1 MKGEVTEMMHEII
14 LPDLGQT
21 TSEGKVLKWRKQLGD
36 YVSRG
41 EPLLEIE
48 TDKVTMDVEAYAAG
62 YLREIL
68 VTEGQMAT
76 ALEPIAIL
84 TDDPAEPYERK
95 AQEAPAP
102 ASAAGSAPPTPRVET
117 PPARKGTAAAP
128 AARALAKELGM
139 DLALITG
146 TGPGGLI
153 TRKDVERHATKPAA
167 AAAKPAS
174 GMAALTSKSK
184 QTIPHFYVTVDVD
197 ASAANQWR
205 EKWNE
210 SHPDLPAT
218 VNDIFVR
225 AAAKALRAV
234 PSLNVSYGDGQLE
247 QRSGADLLLVVA
259 VESGLTLVPMAD
271 PSDLPWD
278 EYLRRIRTGLEKAKQ
293 SRGTEASTRSAPL
306 LAISNLG
313 MAGVKQFAAIIPPSC
328 TAVLAIGAIREEPVV
343 RQKQV
348 QVSQVCSLTLSA
360 DHRVVD
366 GLTAAKFLAKMQEQL
381 NCL

>member
-1 MKGEVTEMMHEII
+1 V
-14 LPDLGQT
+14 
-21 TSEGKVLKWRKQLGD
+21 
-36 YVSRG
+36 
-41 EPLLEIE
+41 
-48 TDKVTMDVEAYAAG
+48 
-62 YLREIL
+62 
-68 VTEGQMAT
+68 
-76 ALEPIAIL
+76 
-84 TDDPAEPYERK
+84 
-95 AQEAPAP
+95 
-102 ASAAGSAPPTPRVET
+102 GSAPPAPRVET
-117 PPARKGTAAAP
+117 PPARKGTAVAP
-128 AARALAKELGM
+128 AARALAKELGI
-139 DLALITG
+139 DLASITG

-153 TRKDVERHATKPAA
+153 TRKDVERQATKPAAA

-197 ASAANQWR
+197 ASAATQWR

-234 PSLNVSYGDGQLE
+234 PRLNVSYGDGQLKPH
-247 QRSGADLLLVVA
+247 SAADILLVVA

-271 PSDLPWD
+271 PSDLSWD
-278 EYLRRIRTGLEKAKQ
+278 EYLRRIRTGLEKEKQ
-293 SRGTEASTRSAPL
+293 SRAAEASTRSAPL

-328 TAVLAIGAIREEPVV
+328 SAALAIGAIREEAVV
-343 RQKQV
+343 RQKQI

-360 DHRVVD
+360 DHRVID

-381 NCL
+381 NSL

>member
-36 YVSRG
+36 CVSRG

-48 TDKVTMDVEAYAAG
+48 TDKVTMDVEAYAPG

-84 TDDPAEPYERK
+84 TDDPVEPYERK
-95 AQEAPAP
+95 AQEARAL
-102 ASAAGSAPPTPRVET
+102 AFAAGSAPPTLHAET
-117 PPARKGTAAAP
+117 PPARKGTSAAP
-128 AARALAKELGM
+128 AARALAKELGV
-139 DLALITG
+139 DVALVTG

-153 TRKDVERHATKPAA
+153 TRKDVERHAARPAA

-197 ASAANQWR
+197 ASAATQWR

-234 PSLNVSYGDGQLE
+234 PSLNVSYGDGQLKPH
-247 QRSGADLLLVVA
+247 SAADILLVVA

-271 PSDLPWD
+271 PSDLSWD
-278 EYLRRIRTGLEKAKQ
+278 EYLRRIRTGLDKAKQ
-293 SRGTEASTRSAPL
+293 SRVMEASTRSTPL

-328 TAVLAIGAIREEPVV
+328 TAALAIGAIREEAVV
-343 RQKQV
+343 RQKKI

-381 NCL
+381 NSL